1 MVEIDEAVSSRP
13 APAQR
18 ISPDLRDLYVAYR
31 RSAAE
36 IAAWIQVGAN
46 DPRSKHHEKMLE
58 REHHAALRSLL
69 EAPSASVGDLALKL
83 QVIKD
88 EQVNAQLPGE
98 LASRVLTDA
107 ASLAAPLMEV
117 QAQLLA
123 LQTATRVLLNT
134 VAADSETLARA
145 RQSVMDIVEDAAAE
159 ATPANSGLS
168 NAAKHEID
176 ALFTWID

>member
-1 MVEIDEAVSSRP
+1 MGETDEAVSSRP

-18 ISPDLRDLYVAYR
+18 ISPHLRDHYVAYR
-31 RSAAE
+31 RSTAE
-36 IAAWIQVGAN
+36 LGAWMQVGAS
-46 DPRSKHHEKMLE
+46 DPRSTQHQTMLE
-58 REHHAALRSLL
+58 RQHRTALKTLL

-88 EQVNAQLPGE
+88 EQVKGE
-98 LASRVLTDA
+98 LDGGLAARVLTDA

-123 LQTATRVLLNT
+123 LQTATKVLLNT
-134 VAADSETLARA
+134 VATNAESLARA
-145 RQSVMDIVEDAAAE
+145 RQSVMEIVEDAAAE
-159 ATPANSGLS
+159 ATPANSGLT